1 MSEILFYIVIFLAN
15 IIQGITGFAGTI
27 LAMPFSIH
35 LVGYSVAKPVL
46 NVLGII
52 AGIYVVVGGYKNV
65 NIRELKHVTCYMG
78 IGIIVGILVKHF
90 FTGHERLMYAALGI
104 FVIGIGARGLIAFGK
119 YAWENGFGIMD
130 KSPRK
135 SKGSTEEREHYIE
148 KGMTASARALLLF
161 SGVVHGIFVSGGPLI
176 ITYLSNHTK
185 SKEEFR
191 RTVSAI
197 WIILNSMILVSDIMA
212 GYYTMNTMEM
222 MTSACSATSLELLH
236 ATAPTASNCFT
247 FASTKSKTYTLSSCF
262 FTIFSHMDSPMMP
275 SPINP
280 IFIT

>member
-1 MSEILFYIVIFLAN
+1 MHRTAARKGLLRPLPPMDLPFLVLVL
-15 IIQGITGFAGTI
+15 T
-27 LAMPFSIH
+27 
-35 LVGYSVAKPVL
+35 LVGFGLVMLGSASSAVALYRRNDAFAYLRPQL
-46 NVLGII
+46 L
-52 AGIYVVVGGYKNV
+52 
-65 NIRELKHVTCYMG
+65 
-78 IGIIVGILVKHF
+78 
-90 FTGHERLMYAALGI
+90 YAALGI

-212 GYYTMNTMEM
+212 GYYTMNTIRIQAISVPFLFGGMFLGGILFKRM
-222 MTSACSATSLELLH
+222 SQTVFTVLTYILLCIAGISLL
-236 ATAPTASNCFT
+236 C
-247 FASTKSKTYTLSSCF
+247 K
-262 FTIFSHMDSPMMP
+262 
-275 SPINP
+275 
-280 IFIT
+280 

>member
-35 LVGYSVAKPVL
+35 LVGYLVAKPIL

-65 NIRELKHVTCYMG
+65 NIRELKRVTCDMG

-90 FTGHERLMYAALGI
+90 FTGHERLLYAALGI

-212 GYYTMNTMEM
+212 GYYTMNTIRIQAISVPFLFGGMFLGGILFKRM
-222 MTSACSATSLELLH
+222 SQTVFTVLTYILLCIAGISLL
-236 ATAPTASNCFT
+236 C
-247 FASTKSKTYTLSSCF
+247 K
-262 FTIFSHMDSPMMP
+262 
-275 SPINP
+275 
-280 IFIT
+280 

>member
-1 MSEILFYIVIFLAN
+1 MPKAAAHGRRGLPLRRLPAMDLPFLVLVL
-15 IIQGITGFAGTI
+15 T
-27 LAMPFSIH
+27 
-35 LVGYSVAKPVL
+35 LVGFGLVMLCSASSAVALYRRGDAFAYARPQL
-46 NVLGII
+46 L
-52 AGIYVVVGGYKNV
+52 
-65 NIRELKHVTCYMG
+65 
-78 IGIIVGILVKHF
+78 
-90 FTGHERLMYAALGI
+90 YAALGI

-212 GYYTMNTMEM
+212 GYYTMNTIRIQAISVPFLFGGMFLGGILFKRM
-222 MTSACSATSLELLH
+222 SQTVFTVLTYILLCIAGISLL
-236 ATAPTASNCFT
+236 C
-247 FASTKSKTYTLSSCF
+247 K
-262 FTIFSHMDSPMMP
+262 
-275 SPINP
+275 
-280 IFIT
+280 

>member
-35 LVGYSVAKPVL
+35 LVGYLVAKPVL

-65 NIRELKHVTCYMG
+65 NIRELKRVTCYMG

-90 FTGHERLMYAALGI
+90 FTGHERLLYAALGI

-148 KGMTASARALLLF
+148 KGMTASARPCG
-161 SGVVHGIFVSGGPLI
+161 S
-176 ITYLSNHTK
+176 
-185 SKEEFR
+185 FR
-191 RTVSAI
+191 SCKVAV
-197 WIILNSMILVSDIMA
+197 LPDI
-212 GYYTMNTMEM
+212 
-222 MTSACSATSLELLH
+222 H
-236 ATAPTASNCFT
+236 
-247 FASTKSKTYTLSSCF
+247 
-262 FTIFSHMDSPMMP
+262 SPA
-275 SPINP
+275 
-280 IFIT
+280 

>member
-104 FVIGIGARGLIAFGK
+104 FVIGI
-119 YAWENGFGIMD
+119 AWENGFGIMD

-212 GYYTMNTMEM
+212 GYYTMNTIRIQAISVPFLFGGMFLGGILFKRM
-222 MTSACSATSLELLH
+222 SQTVFTVLTYILLCIAGISLL
-236 ATAPTASNCFT
+236 C
-247 FASTKSKTYTLSSCF
+247 K
-262 FTIFSHMDSPMMP
+262 
-275 SPINP
+275 
-280 IFIT
+280 

>member
-52 AGIYVVVGGYKNV
+52 AGIYVVVGGY
-65 NIRELKHVTCYMG
+65 
-78 IGIIVGILVKHF
+78 
-90 FTGHERLMYAALGI
+90 TGHERLLYAALGI

-212 GYYTMNTMEM
+212 GYYTMNTIRIQAISVPFLFGGMFLGGILFKRM
-222 MTSACSATSLELLH
+222 SQTVFTVLTYILLCIAGISLL
-236 ATAPTASNCFT
+236 C
-247 FASTKSKTYTLSSCF
+247 K
-262 FTIFSHMDSPMMP
+262 
-275 SPINP
+275 
-280 IFIT
+280 